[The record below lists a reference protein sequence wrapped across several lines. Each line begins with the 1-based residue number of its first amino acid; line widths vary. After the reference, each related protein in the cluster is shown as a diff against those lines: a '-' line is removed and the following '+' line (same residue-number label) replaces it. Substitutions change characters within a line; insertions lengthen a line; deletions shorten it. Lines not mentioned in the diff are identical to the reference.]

1 MLQTFFP
8 APSHP
13 VTRKEPAILKTLNP
27 GAYTAIVSGAGR
39 AVTGVGIVEVFEMDT
54 PENPL
59 INISTR
65 GLIQTGDSVLIGGFI
80 IQGDT
85 AMTVLIRA
93 GGPSLASYGLSNA
106 LANPRLDLY
115 SGQNIIYSNDDWQS
129 AANAAAVQTTGLAP
143 ADPKESAI
151 LVTLPPGAYT
161 AIVRGVDGGVGVG
174 IVEVFMQ

>member
-1 MLQTFFP
+1 
-8 APSHP
+8 
-13 VTRKEPAILKTLNP
+13 
-27 GAYTAIVSGAGR
+27 
-39 AVTGVGIVEVFEMDT
+39 
-54 PENPL
+54 
-59 INISTR
+59 
-65 GLIQTGDSVLIGGFI
+65 
-80 IQGDT
+80 
-85 AMTVLIRA
+85 
-93 GGPSLASYGLSNA
+93 

-174 IVEVFMQ
+174 IVEVFAQ